1 MRGCSVDDGRALLR
15 GVVAEGVVVVVAEA
29 VVLHVTVGEGV
40 ADAEAGILRKER
52 KAYPPCV

>member
-1 MRGCSVDDGRALLR
+1 MDDGRALLR